1 MCEAG
6 SAGISGPYDGAPV
19 QVLLTEAFPKAR
31 RELSNL
37 LSSQGFRMIAEVT
50 DNRNA
55 VRLVKHFMPDIAIL
69 DAAGEFSAG
78 LKAAKEI
85 LIWNQKARII
95 LLSLHS
101 ENQYKRAALQAGVR
115 GYVLKT
121 RAASD
126 LGQAVL
132 EVSKGGIYLS
142 PACSCWHWMEHLLG
156 NE

>member
-1 MCEAG
+1 MCEAV
-6 SAGISGPYDGAPV
+6 SAGVSGLVDGTPV
-19 QVLLTEAFPKAR
+19 QVLLTEAFPKAL
-31 RELSNL
+31 RELSHL
-37 LSSQGFRMIAEVT
+37 LSSQGFHMIAEVT

-69 DAAGEFSAG
+69 DAAGKFSAG

-95 LLSLHS
+95 LLSLHA

-126 LGQAVL
+126 LAQAVR
-132 EVSKGGIYLS
+132 EVSRGGIYLS
-142 PACSCWHWMEHLLG
+142 PAGSSRHSMEHMLG